1 MYKKSLEAVSTWI
14 RSYFDTKDDAVKAFL
29 KELDELSEQSIY
41 IDAPEK
47 LQSLIS
53 LEQLLNKAPQP
64 VEKVE
69 IKAEQSLNTPSKQE
83 EVKALEQA
91 KQDEAQS
98 ASPAASE
105 ATAQPEAQ
113 AQ

>member
-1 MYKKSLEAVSTWI
+1 M
-14 RSYFDTKDDAVKAFL
+14 
-29 KELDELSEQSIY
+29 
-41 IDAPEK
+41 
-47 LQSLIS
+47 
-53 LEQLLNKAPQP
+53 
-64 VEKVE
+64 E

-91 KQDEAQS
+91 KQNEAQS

>member
-1 MYKKSLEAVSTWI
+1 M
-14 RSYFDTKDDAVKAFL
+14 KAFL

>member
-1 MYKKSLEAVSTWI
+1 M
-14 RSYFDTKDDAVKAFL
+14 
-29 KELDELSEQSIY
+29 
-41 IDAPEK
+41 
-47 LQSLIS
+47 
-53 LEQLLNKAPQP
+53 
-64 VEKVE
+64 E
-69 IKAEQSLNTPSKQE
+69 IKAEHSLNTPSKQE
-83 EVKALEQA
+83 EVKALEQAKQDEA